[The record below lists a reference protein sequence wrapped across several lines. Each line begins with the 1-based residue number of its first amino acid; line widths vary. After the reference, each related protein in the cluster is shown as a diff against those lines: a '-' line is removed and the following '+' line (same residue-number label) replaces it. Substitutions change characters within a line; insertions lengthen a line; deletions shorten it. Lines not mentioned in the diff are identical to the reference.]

1 LKDDIQDLLK
11 KPKNMKNNLIDFRKN
26 VESDINY
33 LMKDEFEWDIYK
45 KTMK

>member
-1 LKDDIQDLLK
+1 
-11 KPKNMKNNLIDFRKN
+11 MKNNLIDFRKN

-45 KTMK
+45 QTMK